1 MKSQHEV
8 SMSASLDD
16 FSLLVDLKGPAD
28 LTCRPAYRS
37 PLDATD
43 SKLAE
48 VLAPYDFAE
57 PYPCGLASCRQPH
70 QHGFL
75 VVTVDKVETNVG
87 KDCGRRIF
95 GKDFTIKA
103 NIQVA
108 RASRKRRLDTLQ
120 GVLDRK
126 EELLGRISELYDRK
140 TGTRW
145 ANAELRSL
153 KEHPLLHFP
162 SNKLYAMATRG
173 ETEVIDV
180 REATKEEKEEYQAFN
195 PSAKPLRYV
204 NEPVG
209 HLQGLKFLAANPHDA
224 ATALK
229 DKLYELAIVD
239 VKALSAKKL
248 QDWVNWADGIEREFN
263 DIEDSL
269 ANALRFF
276 SAENIGLLHALA
288 AIEERNAR

>member
-1 MKSQHEV
+1 
-8 SMSASLDD
+8 MSASLDD
-16 FSLLVDLKGPAD
+16 FSLLVDLKGPSD
-28 LTCRPAYRS
+28 LTNRPAYCS

-126 EELLGRISELYDRK
+126 DELLSRISELYDRK

-145 ANAELRSL
+145 ANAELRELRERSL
-153 KEHPLLHFP
+153 FLCAAK
-162 SNKLYAMATRG
+162 KLYAMATRG
-173 ETEVIDV
+173 ETAVVDT
-180 REATKEEKEEYQAFN
+180 REATKEEKAQHRAFN
-195 PSAKPLRYV
+195 PSAKPLEYM
-204 NEPVG
+204 EETVG
-209 HLQGLKFLAANPHDA
+209 HLQGLKFLVTNPHAA
-224 ATALK
+224 ATAMK
-229 DKLYELAIVD
+229 DKLHELASTD
-239 VKALSAKKL
+239 VKALSPKKL
-248 QDWVNWADGIEREFN
+248 QEWVEWANGIEREFD
-263 DIEDSL
+263 DIEDTL

-276 SAENIGLLHALA
+276 ADDNVRLLYALA
-288 AIEERNAR
+288 EIEDGKTR

>member
-1 MKSQHEV
+1 MA
-8 SMSASLDD
+8 ASLDD
-16 FSLLVDLKGPAD
+16 FSLLVELKGPSD
-28 LTCRPAYRS
+28 LTRRPAYHS

-95 GKDFTIKA
+95 GEDFAIKA
-103 NIQVA
+103 NLQAA
-108 RASRKRRLDTLQ
+108 RASRKRQLDTLQ

-145 ANAELRSL
+145 ASAELRKL
-153 KEHPLLHFP
+153 KENPLLVFP
-162 SNKLYAMATRG
+162 SKKLYAMAVRG
-173 ETEVIDV
+173 ETAVVDA
-180 REATKEEKEEYQAFN
+180 REATKEEKAQHRAFN
-195 PSAKPLRYV
+195 PSAKPLEYM
-204 NEPVG
+204 EETVG

-224 ATALK
+224 ATVLK
-229 DKLYELAIVD
+229 DKLYELTSTD
-239 VKALSAKKL
+239 VKALPARKL
-248 QDWVNWADGIEREFN
+248 REWVDWASGIEREFD
-263 DIEDSL
+263 DIEDTL

-276 SAENIGLLHALA
+276 ADDNVRLLYALG
-288 AIEERNAR
+288 AIEERNGR

>member
-1 MKSQHEV
+1 MH
-8 SMSASLDD
+8 
-16 FSLLVDLKGPAD
+16 GPSD
-28 LTCRPAYRS
+28 LTRRPAYRS

-75 VVTVDKVETNVG
+75 VITVDKVETNVG

-95 GKDFTIKA
+95 GEDFAIKA
-103 NIQVA
+103 NLQAA
-108 RASRKRRLDTLQ
+108 RAHRKRQFDTLQ

-180 REATKEEKEEYQAFN
+180 REATKEEKEEYRAFN

-209 HLQGLKFLAANPHDA
+209 HLQGLKFLVANPHDA

-229 DKLYELAIVD
+229 DKLYELTSTD
-239 VKALSAKKL
+239 VKALPTRKL
-248 QDWVNWADGIEREFN
+248 REWVDWASGIEREFD
-263 DIEDSL
+263 DIEDTL
-269 ANALRFF
+269 ANAARFF
-276 SAENIGLLHALA
+276 ADDNVRLLYALA
-288 AIEERNAR
+288 EIEDRKTR

>member
-1 MKSQHEV
+1 MTT
-8 SMSASLDD
+8 SLDD
-16 FSLLVDLKGPAD
+16 FSLLVDLHGPSD
-28 LTCRPAYRS
+28 LTRLPAHRS

-57 PYPCGLASCRQPH
+57 PYPCGLAACRQPH

-75 VVTVDKVETNVG
+75 VVTVDGVETNVG

-95 GKDFTIKA
+95 GEDFAIKA
-103 NIQVA
+103 NIQAA
-108 RASRKRRLDTLQ
+108 RASRKRQLDTLQ
-120 GVLDRK
+120 GVLDHK
-126 EELLGRISELYDRK
+126 EELLSRISELYDRK

-180 REATKEEKEEYQAFN
+180 REATKEEKEQHRAFN
-195 PSAKPLRYV
+195 PGAKSLEYT
-204 NEPVG
+204 EETVG
-209 HLQGLKFLAANPHDA
+209 HLQGLKFLVANPHDT
-224 ATALK
+224 ATVLK
-229 DKLYELAIVD
+229 DKLYELTDTDA
-239 VKALSAKKL
+239 KSLSPKKL
-248 QDWVNWADGIEREFN
+248 RDWVNWANGIEREFD
-263 DIEDSL
+263 DIEDTL
-269 ANALRFF
+269 ANAVRFL

-288 AIEERNAR
+288 AIEERNRR

>member
-1 MKSQHEV
+1 
-8 SMSASLDD
+8 MSASLDD

-87 KDCGRRIF
+87 KVCGRRIF

-103 NIQVA
+103 NRQADRA
-108 RASRKRRLDTLQ
+108 RRKRQLDTLQ
-120 GVLDRK
+120 GVLERK

-145 ANAELRSL
+145 ANAELRELRERSL
-153 KEHPLLHFP
+153 FLCASK
-162 SNKLYAMATRG
+162 KLYAMATRG

-180 REATKEEKEEYQAFN
+180 REATKEEKEQHRAFN
-195 PSAKPLRYV
+195 PGAKPLRYV

-209 HLQGLKFLAANPHDA
+209 HLQGLKFLVTNPHDA

-229 DKLYELAIVD
+229 DKLYELTNID
-239 VKALSAKKL
+239 MKALPTRKL
-248 QDWVNWADGIEREFN
+248 REWVDWASGIEREFD
-263 DIEDSL
+263 DIEDTL

-288 AIEERNAR
+288 AIEERSGR

>member
-1 MKSQHEV
+1 MA
-8 SMSASLDD
+8 ASLDD
-16 FSLLVDLKGPAD
+16 FSLLVDLKGPSD
-28 LTCRPAYRS
+28 LTRRPAYRS

-48 VLAPYDFAE
+48 VLTPYDFAE

-70 QHGFL
+70 QHGYL
-75 VVTVDKVETNVG
+75 VVTVDEVETNVG

-103 NIQVA
+103 NLQVA
-108 RASRKRRLDTLQ
+108 RASRKRKLDTLQ

-126 EELLGRISELYDRK
+126 EELLSRISELYDRK

-153 KEHPLLHFP
+153 KERPLLHFP
-162 SNKLYAMATRG
+162 ANKLYAMASRG
-173 ETEVIDV
+173 ETAVIDV
-180 REATKEEKEEYQAFN
+180 REATKEEKAQHRAFN

-209 HLQGLKFLAANPHDA
+209 HLQGLKFLVANPHDS
-224 ATALK
+224 ATTLK
-229 DKLYELAIVD
+229 DKLYELASID
-239 VKALSAKKL
+239 VKALSPKKL
-248 QDWVNWADGIEREFN
+248 QEWVEWANRIEREFD
-263 DIEDSL
+263 DIEDAL

-276 SAENIGLLHALA
+276 AEDNVRLLYALA
-288 AIEERNAR
+288 EIEDRKTR

>member
-1 MKSQHEV
+1 
-8 SMSASLDD
+8 MSASLDD

-28 LTCRPAYRS
+28 LTCRPAYHS

-48 VLAPYDFAE
+48 VLAPYDFAK

-95 GKDFTIKA
+95 GEDFAIKA
-103 NIQVA
+103 NLQAA
-108 RASRKRRLDTLQ
+108 RASRKRQLDTLQ
-120 GVLDRK
+120 GVLDHK

-153 KEHPLLHFP
+153 KERPLLHFP
-162 SNKLYAMATRG
+162 ANKLYAMASRG
-173 ETEVIDV
+173 ETAVIDV
-180 REATKEEKEEYQAFN
+180 REATKEEKAQHRAFN
-195 PSAKPLRYV
+195 PGAKPLKYM
-204 NEPVG
+204 EETVG
-209 HLQGLKFLAANPHDA
+209 HLQGLKFLATNPHDA

-229 DKLYELAIVD
+229 DKLYELASTD
-239 VKALSAKKL
+239 LKTLSAKKL
-248 QDWVNWADGIEREFN
+248 QDWVEWANGIERKFD
-263 DIEDSL
+263 DIEDTL

-288 AIEERNAR
+288 AIEDRKTR